1 MIRSAT
7 PAAHALA
14 RGWRLFLSGGFAVLL
29 LAALLA
35 GAGLAGSAALAAS
48 PAPAAAAPAASPAA
62 GAPAPA
68 SAAPVVVDEKTVQ
81 QLEALV
87 GTLENQDARAQL
99 VTQLRN
105 LITAQRGLAQAKEAE
120 GESALPQTLGARAL
134 SFLAARMDVVSR
146 QLVQVA
152 NVFSDLPGALSWV
165 QRQVQDDMA
174 RERWVQI
181 GIQLAMILGIGAAA
195 ARGISWLLSRPRQA
209 MAARHVGSTL
219 LRIPMLLGRAVLEL
233 APILGFIVVAYAI
246 LSVTEP
252 APRVRLVALAVV
264 NATVITQAL
273 LILVRML
280 FAPDAPNLR
289 LVHTSDAGARRCY
302 IWSRRLIAVA
312 VYGYFLAEGAYVL
325 GLPLGAYGALLK
337 LLGVVIAGM
346 LITLIL
352 QNRIGVADW
361 MRGNPLSGDGDPLA
375 TARREAEGQGA
386 VLRTARRRFAEI
398 WHVLAILYVV
408 VTLGVWVL
416 NVYGGFEYLARGTA
430 VTVLSVVVARLL
442 VTGLNRSLRRGLTM
456 NRELAGNLPQL
467 HTRAFHYL
475 PVVQRIGKAIIWLV
489 ALGVALNGWGIDTLS
504 LVESTIGRRVVGS
517 VISIGLLLAGAI
529 VAWEVVSA
537 LIEHF
542 LTSTDS
548 NGTKIERSARMRTLL
563 PLLRNAFLILLVTMV
578 SLITLSELGVNI
590 APLLAGAGVVGL
602 AIGFGSQT
610 LVKDIITGLF
620 ILFEDSISVGDV
632 VDVGGGH
639 SGVCEAI
646 SIRSIRLRDSAGAVH
661 SIPFSSVTTVKNLT
675 KDFSFAVF
683 NVSVA
688 YHEDPDHVIDTLVA
702 LGKEMQADAEF
713 AADILAPLEVMG
725 VDKFADSA
733 IVILARFKTRPIK
746 QWGVQRAF
754 NKRMKK
760 RFDELGIEIPFPHM
774 QVVAGSRPQ
783 DRALAEALSQGS

>member
-7 PAAHALA
+7 PAANPVA
-14 RGWRLFLSGGFAVLL
+14 RAWRLFLSGGLAVLL

-35 GAGLAGSAALAAS
+35 WAGPSALAAS
-48 PAPAAAAPAASPAA
+48 PVPSGAVPAPAAGGAAAAA
-62 GAPAPA
+62 G
-68 SAAPVVVDEKTVQ
+68 AAPVVVDEATVQ

-87 GTLENQDARAQL
+87 GTLENQDARTQL

-105 LITAQRGLAQAKEAE
+105 LITAQRGLAQAKESE
-120 GESALPQTLGARAL
+120 GESALPQTIGAHAL
-134 SFLAARMDVVSR
+134 AFLAARMDVVSR
-146 QLVQVA
+146 QIVQVG

-165 QRQVQDDMA
+165 QRQVEDDTA
-174 RERWVQI
+174 RDRWVQI
-181 GIQLAMILGIGAAA
+181 GIQLAMILGVGALVA
-195 ARGISWLLSRPRQA
+195 GGVEWLLKRPRHA
-209 MAARHVGSTL
+209 LAARHVGSAL

-233 APILGFIVVAYAI
+233 APIVAFIVVAYTV

-273 LILVRML
+273 LIVVRML
-280 FAPDAPNLR
+280 FAPEAGNLR
-289 LVHTSDAGARRCY
+289 LVQTSDAGAQRCY
-302 IWSRRLIAVA
+302 VWSRRLIAVA

-346 LITLIL
+346 LIALIL
-352 QNRIGVADW
+352 QNRVGVADW

-430 VTVLSVVVARLL
+430 LTVLAVVVARLL
-442 VTGLNRSLRRGLTM
+442 VTGLNRALRRGLTM

-467 HTRAFHYL
+467 HIRAFHYL
-475 PVVQRIGKAIIWLV
+475 PIVQRIGKAIIWLV
-489 ALGVALNGWGIDTLS
+489 ALGVALNGWGIDTLG
-504 LVESTIGRRVVGS
+504 LVESAIGRRIVGS
-517 VISIGLLLAGAI
+517 AISIGLLLAGAI

-542 LTSTDS
+542 LRTTDR
-548 NGTKIERSARMRTLL
+548 NGTRIERSARMRTLL

-578 SLITLSELGVNI
+578 SLISLSELGVNI

-620 ILFEDSISVGDV
+620 ILFEDTVSVGDV

-639 SGVCEAI
+639 SGTVEAI
-646 SIRSIRLRDSAGAVH
+646 SIRSIRLRDGAGAVH
-661 SIPFSSVTTVKNLT
+661 SVPFSAVTTVKNMS
-675 KDFSFAVF
+675 KDFSVTLF
-683 NVSVA
+683 NVMVSNR
-688 YHEDPDHVIDTLVA
+688 EDPDRIIAVL
-702 LGKEMQADAEF
+702 KETGAEVQAQPQF
-713 AADILAPLEVMG
+713 AADILTPLEVLG
-725 VDKFADSA
+725 VDKLSDTG
-733 IVILARFKTRPIK
+733 INILAQFKTRPTR
-746 QWGVQRAF
+746 QWGVTREF
-754 NKRMKK
+754 NRLLKK
-760 RFDELGIEIPFPHM
+760 RFDELGISMPTQSM
-774 QVVAGSRPQ
+774 QLVVGHNPQ

>member
-7 PAAHALA
+7 PAAPPPA
-14 RGWRLFLSGGFAVLL
+14 RVWARAWRLILSGGLAVLL
-29 LAALLA
+29 LAAVLA
-35 GAGLAGSAALAAS
+35 GAGPAALAAS
-48 PAPAAAAPAASPAA
+48 PVPGAAPIPAAAPASE
-62 GAPAPA
+62 
-68 SAAPVVVDEKTVQ
+68 APVVVDEATVQ

-87 GTLENQDARAQL
+87 GTLENQDARTQL

-105 LITAQRGLAQAKEAE
+105 LIAAQRGLAEAKEAE
-120 GESALPQTLGARAL
+120 GESALPQTIGAQAL
-134 SFLAARMDVVSR
+134 AFLAARMDVVSR

-152 NVFSDLPGALSWV
+152 NVFADLPGALSWV
-165 QRQVQDDMA
+165 QRQVEDDMA

-181 GIQLAMILGIGAAA
+181 AVQLAMILGIGVVA
-195 ARGISWLLSRPRQA
+195 ARGIAWLLARPRHA
-209 MAARHVGSTL
+209 LAARHVDSAL

-233 APILGFIVVAYAI
+233 APIVGFIVVAYTI

-273 LILVRML
+273 LILVRMA

-289 LVHTSDAGARRCY
+289 LVQTSDAGARRCY
-302 IWSRRLIAVA
+302 VWTRRLIAVA

-337 LLGVVIAGM
+337 LLGVVLAAMTIA
-346 LITLIL
+346 LIL
-352 QNRIGVADW
+352 QNRVAVADW

-416 NVYGGFEYLARGTA
+416 NVYGGFEYLARGTV
-430 VTVLSVVVARLL
+430 VTVAAVVAARLL
-442 VTGLNRSLRRGLTM
+442 VGGLNRALRRGLTM
-456 NRELAGNLPQL
+456 NRDLAGNLPQL

-475 PVVQRIGKAIIWLV
+475 PIVQRIGKIIIWLV
-489 ALGVALNGWGIDTLS
+489 VLVVALNGWGVNTLG
-504 LVESTIGRRVVGS
+504 LIESGIGRRIVGS

-537 LIEHF
+537 LIEH
-542 LTSTDS
+542 LLRATDK
-548 NGTKIERSARMRTLL
+548 NGTRIERSARMRTLL

-620 ILFEDSISVGDV
+620 ILFEDTVSVGDV
-632 VDVGGGH
+632 IDVGGGH
-639 SGVCEAI
+639 SGTVEAI
-646 SIRSIRLRDSAGAVH
+646 SIRSIRLRDGAGAVH
-661 SIPFSSVTTVKNLT
+661 SVPFSAVTTVKNMS
-675 KDFSFAVF
+675 KDFSVTLF
-683 NVSVA
+683 NVTVSNR
-688 YHEDPDHVIDTLVA
+688 EDPDRIIAVL
-702 LGKEMQADAEF
+702 KETGAEVQAKPQF
-713 AADILAPLEVMG
+713 AADILNPLEVLG
-725 VDKFADSA
+725 VDKLSDTG
-733 IVILARFKTRPIK
+733 INILAQFKTRPTR
-746 QWGVQRAF
+746 QWGVSREF
-754 NKRMKK
+754 NRLLKK
-760 RFDELGIEIPFPHM
+760 KFDELGISMPTQSMQLVVGQNPH
-774 QVVAGSRPQ
+774 

>member
-7 PAAHALA
+7 PAANPVA
-14 RGWRLFLSGGFAVLL
+14 RAWRLFLSGVLAVLL

-35 GAGLAGSAALAAS
+35 GAGPAALAAS
-48 PAPAAAAPAASPAA
+48 PAPAAVPAAPAPTA
-62 GAPAPA
+62 GAAAPA
-68 SAAPVVVDEKTVQ
+68 AAPVVVDEATVQ

-87 GTLENQDARAQL
+87 GTLENQDARSQL

-120 GESALPQTLGARAL
+120 GESALPQTIGARAL
-134 SFLAARMDVVSR
+134 AFLAARMDVVSR

-152 NVFSDLPGALSWV
+152 NVFSDLPGAISWV

-181 GIQLAMILGIGAAA
+181 AVQLAMILGIGALA
-195 ARGISWLLSRPRQA
+195 ARGIAWLLARPRQA
-209 MAARHVGSTL
+209 LAARHVGSAL

-233 APILGFIVVAYAI
+233 APIVGFIVVAYTI

-273 LILVRML
+273 LILVRMT

-289 LVHTSDAGARRCY
+289 LVQTSDAGARRCY
-302 IWSRRLIAVA
+302 VWSRRLIAVA

-337 LLGVVIAGM
+337 LLGVVLAAMTIV
-346 LITLIL
+346 LIL
-352 QNRIGVADW
+352 QNRVAVADW

-416 NVYGGFEYLARGTA
+416 NVYGGFEFLARGTV
-430 VTVLSVVVARLL
+430 VTVVAVVAARLL
-442 VTGLNRSLRRGLTM
+442 VGGLNRALRRGLTM
-456 NRELAGNLPQL
+456 NRDLAGNLPQL

-475 PVVQRIGKAIIWLV
+475 PIVQRIGKIIIWLV
-489 ALGVALNGWGIDTLS
+489 ALGVALNGWGVDTLG
-504 LVESTIGRRVVGS
+504 LVESAAGRRIVGS
-517 VISIGLLLAGAI
+517 AISIGLLLAGAI

-537 LIEHF
+537 LIEH
-542 LTSTDS
+542 LMRATDK
-548 NGTKIERSARMRTLL
+548 NGTRIERSARMRTLL

-620 ILFEDSISVGDV
+620 ILFEDTVSVGDV

-639 SGVCEAI
+639 SGTVEAI
-646 SIRSIRLRDSAGAVH
+646 SIRSIRLRDGAGAVH
-661 SIPFSSVTTVKNLT
+661 SVPFSAVTTVKNMS
-675 KDFSFAVF
+675 KDFSVTLFTVT
-683 NVSVA
+683 VSNR
-688 YHEDPDHVIDTLVA
+688 EDPDRIISVL
-702 LGKEMQADAEF
+702 KETGAEVQAQPQF
-713 AADILAPLEVMG
+713 AADILNPLEVLG
-725 VDKFADSA
+725 VDKLSDTG
-733 IVILARFKTRPIK
+733 INILAQFKTRPTR
-746 QWGVQRAF
+746 QWGVSREF
-754 NKRMKK
+754 NRLLKK
-760 RFDELGIEIPFPHM
+760 KFDELGIAMPTQSMQLVVGQNPH
-774 QVVAGSRPQ
+774 

>member
-7 PAAHALA
+7 PAAPPLPSV
-14 RGWRLFLSGGFAVLL
+14 WRRLLSGGLAVLL

-35 GAGLAGSAALAAS
+35 GAGAPALAAS
-48 PAPAAAAPAASPAA
+48 PAPAGAVAAPAAGGAAPAA
-62 GAPAPA
+62 
-68 SAAPVVVDEKTVQ
+68 AAPVVVDEATVQ

-87 GTLENQDARAQL
+87 GTLENQDARTQL

-134 SFLAARMDVVSR
+134 AFLAARMDVVSR

-165 QRQVQDDMA
+165 QRQAQDDTA
-174 RERWVQI
+174 RDRWVQI
-181 GIQLAMILGIGAAA
+181 AIQLAMILGIGAVA
-195 ARGISWLLSRPRQA
+195 ARGIGWLLSRPRHA
-209 MAARHVGSTL
+209 MAARRVDSTL

-233 APILGFIVVAYAI
+233 APILGFIVVAYTI

-289 LVHTSDAGARRCY
+289 MVHTSDAGAKRCY

-337 LLGVVIAGM
+337 LLGVVIAAM
-346 LITLIL
+346 LIALIL
-352 QNRIGVADW
+352 QNRVGVADW

-416 NVYGGFEYLARGTA
+416 NVYGGFEFLARGTA
-430 VTVLSVVVARLL
+430 VTVVAVVVARLL
-442 VTGLNRSLRRGLTM
+442 VGGLNRTLRRGLTM

-475 PVVQRIGKAIIWLV
+475 PIVQRIGKIIIWLV
-489 ALGVALNGWGIDTLS
+489 ALGAALNGWGIDTLGM
-504 LVESTIGRRVVGS
+504 VETNAGRRIVGS
-517 VISIGLLLAGAI
+517 AISIGLLLAGAI

-542 LTSTDS
+542 LRATDR
-548 NGTKIERSARMRTLL
+548 NGTRIERSARMRTLL

-620 ILFEDSISVGDV
+620 ILFEDTVSVGDA

-639 SGVCEAI
+639 SGTVEAI
-646 SIRSIRLRDSAGAVH
+646 SIRSIRLRDGSGAVH
-661 SIPFSSVTTVKNLT
+661 SVPFSAVTTVKNMS
-675 KDFSFAVF
+675 KDFSVTLF
-683 NVSVA
+683 NITVSNR
-688 YHEDPDHVIDTLVA
+688 EDPDRIIAVL
-702 LGKEMQADAEF
+702 KETGAEVQAQPQF
-713 AADILAPLEVMG
+713 AADILNPLEVLG
-725 VDKFADSA
+725 VDKLSDTG
-733 IVILARFKTRPIK
+733 INILAQFKTRPTR
-746 QWGVQRAF
+746 QWGVTREF
-754 NKRMKK
+754 NRLLKK
-760 RFDELGIEIPFPHM
+760 KFDELGISMPTQSMQLVVGQNPH
-774 QVVAGSRPQ
+774 

>member
-7 PAAHALA
+7 PAANPVA
-14 RGWRLFLSGGFAVLL
+14 RAWRLFLSGGLAVLL

-35 GAGLAGSAALAAS
+35 GAGPAALAAS
-48 PAPAAAAPAASPAA
+48 PAPAAVPAAPAPTA
-62 GAPAPA
+62 GAAAPA
-68 SAAPVVVDEKTVQ
+68 AAPVVVDEATVQ

-87 GTLENQDARAQL
+87 GTLENQDARSQL

-120 GESALPQTLGARAL
+120 GESALPQTIGARAL
-134 SFLAARMDVVSR
+134 AFLAARMDVVSR

-152 NVFSDLPGALSWV
+152 NVFSDLPGAISWV

-181 GIQLAMILGIGAAA
+181 AVQLAMILGIGALA
-195 ARGISWLLSRPRQA
+195 ARGIAWLLARPRQA
-209 MAARHVGSTL
+209 LAARHVGSAL

-233 APILGFIVVAYAI
+233 APIVGFIVVAYTI

-273 LILVRML
+273 LILVRMT

-289 LVHTSDAGARRCY
+289 LVQTSDAGARRCY
-302 IWSRRLIAVA
+302 VWSRRLIAVA

-337 LLGVVIAGM
+337 LLGVVLAAMTIV
-346 LITLIL
+346 LIL
-352 QNRIGVADW
+352 QNRVAVADW

-416 NVYGGFEYLARGTA
+416 NVYGGFEFLARGTV
-430 VTVLSVVVARLL
+430 VTVVAVVAARLL
-442 VTGLNRSLRRGLTM
+442 VGGLNRALRRGLTM
-456 NRELAGNLPQL
+456 NRDLAGNLPQL

-475 PVVQRIGKAIIWLV
+475 PIVQRIGKIIIWLV
-489 ALGVALNGWGIDTLS
+489 ALGVALNGWGVDTLG
-504 LVESTIGRRVVGS
+504 LVESGAGRRIVGS
-517 VISIGLLLAGAI
+517 AISIGLLLAGAI

-537 LIEHF
+537 LIEH
-542 LTSTDS
+542 LLRATDK
-548 NGTKIERSARMRTLL
+548 NGTRIERSARMRTLL

-620 ILFEDSISVGDV
+620 ILFEDTVSVGDV

-639 SGVCEAI
+639 SGTVEAI
-646 SIRSIRLRDSAGAVH
+646 SIRSIRLRDGAGAVH
-661 SIPFSSVTTVKNLT
+661 SVPFSAVTTVKNMS
-675 KDFSFAVF
+675 KDFSVTLFTVT
-683 NVSVA
+683 VSNR
-688 YHEDPDHVIDTLVA
+688 EDPDRIISVL
-702 LGKEMQADAEF
+702 KETGAEVQAQPQF
-713 AADILAPLEVMG
+713 AADILNPLEVLG
-725 VDKFADSA
+725 VDKLSDTG
-733 IVILARFKTRPIK
+733 INILAQFKTRPTR
-746 QWGVQRAF
+746 QWGVSREF
-754 NKRMKK
+754 NRLLKK
-760 RFDELGIEIPFPHM
+760 KFDELGIAMPTQSMQLVVGQNPH
-774 QVVAGSRPQ
+774 

>member
-1 MIRSAT
+1 M
-7 PAAHALA
+7 
-14 RGWRLFLSGGFAVLL
+14 FLSGGLAVLL

-35 GAGLAGSAALAAS
+35 GAGPAALAAS
-48 PAPAAAAPAASPAA
+48 PAPAAVPAAPAPTA
-62 GAPAPA
+62 GAAAPA
-68 SAAPVVVDEKTVQ
+68 AAPVVVDEATVQ

-87 GTLENQDARAQL
+87 GTLENQDARSQL

-120 GESALPQTLGARAL
+120 GESALPQTIGARAL
-134 SFLAARMDVVSR
+134 AFLAARMDVVSR

-152 NVFSDLPGALSWV
+152 NVFSDLPGAISWV

-181 GIQLAMILGIGAAA
+181 AVQLAMILGIGALA
-195 ARGISWLLSRPRQA
+195 ARGIAWLLARPRQA
-209 MAARHVGSTL
+209 LAARHVGSAL

-233 APILGFIVVAYAI
+233 APIVGFIVVAYTI

-273 LILVRML
+273 LILVRMT

-289 LVHTSDAGARRCY
+289 LVQTSDAGARRCY
-302 IWSRRLIAVA
+302 VWSRRLIAVA

-337 LLGVVIAGM
+337 LLGVVLAAMTIV
-346 LITLIL
+346 LIL
-352 QNRIGVADW
+352 QNRVAVADW

-416 NVYGGFEYLARGTA
+416 NVYGGFEFLARGTV
-430 VTVLSVVVARLL
+430 VTVVAVVAARLL
-442 VTGLNRSLRRGLTM
+442 VGGLNRALRRGLTM
-456 NRELAGNLPQL
+456 NRDLAGNLPQL

-475 PVVQRIGKAIIWLV
+475 PIVQRIGKIIIWLV
-489 ALGVALNGWGIDTLS
+489 ALGVALNGWGVDTLG
-504 LVESTIGRRVVGS
+504 LVESGAGRRIVGS
-517 VISIGLLLAGAI
+517 AISIGLLLAGAI

-537 LIEHF
+537 LIEH
-542 LTSTDS
+542 LLRATDK
-548 NGTKIERSARMRTLL
+548 NGTRIERSARMRTLL

-620 ILFEDSISVGDV
+620 ILFEDTVSVGDV

-639 SGVCEAI
+639 SGTVEAI
-646 SIRSIRLRDSAGAVH
+646 SIRSIRLRDGAGAVH
-661 SIPFSSVTTVKNLT
+661 SVPFSAVTTVKNMS
-675 KDFSFAVF
+675 KDFSVTLFTVT
-683 NVSVA
+683 VSNR
-688 YHEDPDHVIDTLVA
+688 EDPDRIISVL
-702 LGKEMQADAEF
+702 KETGAEVQAQPQF
-713 AADILAPLEVMG
+713 AADILNPLEVLG
-725 VDKFADSA
+725 VDKLSDTG
-733 IVILARFKTRPIK
+733 INILAQFKTRPTR
-746 QWGVQRAF
+746 QWGVSREF
-754 NKRMKK
+754 NRLLKK
-760 RFDELGIEIPFPHM
+760 KFDELGIAMPTQSMQLVVGQNPH
-774 QVVAGSRPQ
+774 

>member
-1 MIRSAT
+1 M
-7 PAAHALA
+7 
-14 RGWRLFLSGGFAVLL
+14 FLSGGLAVLL

-35 GAGLAGSAALAAS
+35 GTGPSALAAS
-48 PAPAAAAPAASPAA
+48 PAPAAAVPAPAAGGAVPAA
-62 GAPAPA
+62 G
-68 SAAPVVVDEKTVQ
+68 AAPVVVDEATVQ

-87 GTLENQDARAQL
+87 GTLENQDARTQL

-105 LITAQRGLAQAKEAE
+105 LITAQRGLAEAKESE
-120 GESALPQTLGARAL
+120 GESALPQTIGAHAL
-134 SFLAARMDVVSR
+134 AFLAARMDVVSR
-146 QLVQVA
+146 QIVQVG
-152 NVFSDLPGALSWV
+152 NVFADLPGALSWV
-165 QRQVQDDMA
+165 QRQVEDDTA
-174 RERWVQI
+174 RDRWVQI
-181 GIQLAMILGIGAAA
+181 GIQLAMILGVGALVA
-195 ARGISWLLSRPRQA
+195 GGVEWLLRRPRQA
-209 MAARHVGSTL
+209 LAARHVGSAL

-233 APILGFIVVAYAI
+233 APIVAFIVVAYTV

-273 LILVRML
+273 LIVVRML
-280 FAPDAPNLR
+280 FAPEAGNLR
-289 LVHTSDAGARRCY
+289 LVQTSDVGAQRCY
-302 IWSRRLIAVA
+302 VWSRRLIAVA

-346 LITLIL
+346 MIALIL
-352 QNRIGVADW
+352 QNRVGVADW

-430 VTVLSVVVARLL
+430 VTVLAVMVARLL
-442 VTGLNRSLRRGLTM
+442 VGGLNRALRRGLTM

-467 HTRAFHYL
+467 HIRAFHYL
-475 PVVQRIGKAIIWLV
+475 PIVQRIGKAIIWLV
-489 ALGVALNGWGIDTLS
+489 ALGVALNGWGIDTLG
-504 LVESTIGRRVVGS
+504 LVESAAGRRIVGS

-542 LTSTDS
+542 LTSTDR
-548 NGTKIERSARMRTLL
+548 NGARIERSARMRTLL

-646 SIRSIRLRDSAGAVH
+646 SIRSIRLRDAAGAVH

-675 KDFSFAVF
+675 KDYSFAVF

-688 YHEDPDHVIDTLVA
+688 YHEDPDHVIDALVE
-702 LGKEMQADAEF
+702 LGKEMEGDPEF
-713 AADILAPLEVMG
+713 APDILAPLEVMG

-774 QVVAGSRPQ
+774 QVVAGHRAQ

>member
-1 MIRSAT
+1 M
-7 PAAHALA
+7 
-14 RGWRLFLSGGFAVLL
+14 FLSGGLAVLL

-35 GAGLAGSAALAAS
+35 GAGPAALAAS
-48 PAPAAAAPAASPAA
+48 PAPAAA
-62 GAPAPA
+62 PAPA
-68 SAAPVVVDEKTVQ
+68 GGAAPAAPVVVDEATVQ

-87 GTLENQDARAQL
+87 GTLENQDARSQL

-120 GESALPQTLGARAL
+120 GESALPQTIGARAL
-134 SFLAARMDVVSR
+134 AFLAARMDVVSR

-152 NVFSDLPGALSWV
+152 NVFADLPGALSWV

-181 GIQLAMILGIGAAA
+181 AVQLAMILGIGVVA
-195 ARGISWLLSRPRQA
+195 ARGIAWLLARPRQA
-209 MAARHVGSTL
+209 LAARHVGSTL

-233 APILGFIVVAYAI
+233 APIVGFIVVAYTI

-273 LILVRML
+273 LILVRMT

-289 LVHTSDAGARRCY
+289 IVQTSDVGARRCY
-302 IWSRRLIAVA
+302 VWSRRLVAVA

-337 LLGVVIAGM
+337 LLGVVLAVM
-346 LITLIL
+346 TTLLIL
-352 QNRIGVADW
+352 QNRVAVADW

-430 VTVLSVVVARLL
+430 VTVVAVVVARLL
-442 VTGLNRSLRRGLTM
+442 VGGLNRALRRGLTM
-456 NRELAGNLPQL
+456 NRDLAGNLPQL
-467 HTRAFHYL
+467 HLRAFHYL
-475 PVVQRIGKAIIWLV
+475 PIVQRIGKIVIWLV
-489 ALGVALNGWGIDTLS
+489 ALGVALNGWGIDTLGM
-504 LVESTIGRRVVGS
+504 VETAAGRRIVGS

-537 LIEHF
+537 LIEH
-542 LTSTDS
+542 LLRATDK
-548 NGTKIERSARMRTLL
+548 NGTRIERSARMRTLL

-620 ILFEDSISVGDV
+620 ILFEDTVSVGDV

-639 SGVCEAI
+639 SGTVEAI
-646 SIRSIRLRDSAGAVH
+646 SIRSIRLRDGAGAVH
-661 SIPFSSVTTVKNLT
+661 SVPFSAVTTVKNMS
-675 KDFSFAVF
+675 KDFSVTLFTVT
-683 NVSVA
+683 VSNR
-688 YHEDPDHVIDTLVA
+688 EDPDRVITVL
-702 LGKEMQADAEF
+702 KETGAEVQAQPQF
-713 AADILAPLEVMG
+713 AADILTPLEVLG
-725 VDKFADSA
+725 VDKLSDTG
-733 IVILARFKTRPIK
+733 INILAQFKTRPTR
-746 QWGVQRAF
+746 QWGVSREF
-754 NKRMKK
+754 NRLLKK
-760 RFDELGIEIPFPHM
+760 KFDELGIAMPTQSM
-774 QVVAGSRPQ
+774 QLVVGQNPQ
-783 DRALAEALSQGS
+783 DRALADALSQGS